1 MSRVGDLPKQ
11 LAHLGP
17 GKNPWLS
24 VLFVGLIA
32 TIVSFFFS
40 FESAIAVSSFGTLFY
55 YSITNLSILKL
66 QPSQQIYPRGL
77 AVTGLVGCMGLRI
90 ALPLQDIEV
99 GIAIALA
106 GIALRLIRVRAIRH
120 R

>member
-66 QPSQQIYPRGL
+66 QPSQQIYPRAL
-77 AVTGLVGCMGLRI
+77 TGMRDSMYNQKMQHFHRNICGKTLSKLLV
-90 ALPLQDIEV
+90 
-99 GIAIALA
+99 
-106 GIALRLIRVRAIRH
+106 
-120 R
+120 